1 MEETFRIH
9 VLLVVLSHLGFFL
22 KFKMKVPKGNEMK
35 RYMILVCIVLVFI
48 VLSTA
53 LAGYVSTNN
62 IPKKV
67 NQNMESLP
75 QWEYLE
81 SIQSN
86 LSNME
91 TVLQLGNIF

>member
-1 MEETFRIH
+1 
-9 VLLVVLSHLGFFL
+9 
-22 KFKMKVPKGNEMK
+22 MKVPKGNEMK
-35 RYMILVCIVLVFI
+35 KYIILVCIVLVFI
-48 VLSTA
+48 VLSTV

-67 NQNMESLP
+67 NQNMENLP

-81 SIQSN
+81 SLQSN
-86 LSNME
+86 LSDME

>member
-1 MEETFRIH
+1 
-9 VLLVVLSHLGFFL
+9 
-22 KFKMKVPKGNEMK
+22 MKVPKGNEMK
-35 RYMILVCIVLVFI
+35 KYMILVCIVLVFI
-48 VLSTA
+48 VLSTV

-67 NQNMESLP
+67 NENMENLP

-81 SIQSN
+81 SLQSN
-86 LSNME
+86 LSEME

>member
-1 MEETFRIH
+1 MEETYRIH
-9 VLLVVLSHLGFFL
+9 VLLVVLSHLWFFF

-67 NQNMESLP
+67 NENMESLS
-75 QWEYLE
+75 QWGHLE
-81 SIQSN
+81 SLQSN
-86 LSNME
+86 LSEVE

>member
-1 MEETFRIH
+1 
-9 VLLVVLSHLGFFL
+9 
-22 KFKMKVPKGNEMK
+22 MKVPKGNEMK
-35 RYMILVCIVLVFI
+35 KYMILVCIVLVFI
-48 VLSTA
+48 VLSTV

-67 NQNMESLP
+67 NQNMENLP

-81 SIQSN
+81 SLQSN
-86 LSNME
+86 LSDME

>member
-9 VLLVVLSHLGFFL
+9 VLLVVLSHLGVFF

-62 IPKKV
+62 IPRKV

-91 TVLQLGNIF
+91 TVLLLGNIF

>member
-1 MEETFRIH
+1 MEETYRIH
-9 VLLVVLSHLGFFL
+9 VLLVVLSHLWFFL